1 MHILNVNIN
10 KHCYKQRGKL
20 LFITDVKL
28 VLHLQVSYFLERDCF
43 AWETVI
49 SLFAKSQCSVF
60 LQPHVESR
68 FLIATPGR
76 EHKFNKEREHLS
88 WARFVTG
95 NQRLKKE
102 KEENNE
108 FLISNGDDL
117 KGAESILLM
126 VAKFLCDLGK
136 LQVTFTQFPKIFS
149 LIIYFLPGN
158 TMFAFFFIIRFMEQR
173 NVFYSSHCN
182 KSGKKIQYSGM
193 WGLEGKFAGI
203 KSLNVFAECI
213 INIYLLLLLTFFC
226 CCSFFFFQYQ
236 QEGSLCAQ
244 HCLNNLLQGEYFSPV
259 ELSSIAQQLDEEERM
274 RMAEGGVS
282 SEEYRTFLQVK
293 S

>member
-1 MHILNVNIN
+1 MLNLSCTCRLVIF
-10 KHCYKQRGKL
+10 QREIALHGKL
-20 LFITDVKL
+20 SFLF
-28 VLHLQVSYFLERDCF
+28 LQSP
-43 AWETVI
+43 
-49 SLFAKSQCSVF
+49 LFAKSQCCVF

-76 EHKFNKEREHLS
+76 EHKFNKEQEHLS

-102 KEENNE
+102 KEENND
-108 FLISNGDDL
+108 FLILNGDDL

-158 TMFAFFFIIRFMEQR
+158 TTFAFFFIIRFMEQR

-182 KSGKKIQYSGM
+182 KSGKKYSILACGG
-193 WGLEGKFAGI
+193 WKESLLE
-203 KSLNVFAECI
+203 
-213 INIYLLLLLTFFC
+213 
-226 CCSFFFFQYQ
+226 
-236 QEGSLCAQ
+236 
-244 HCLNNLLQGEYFSPV
+244 
-259 ELSSIAQQLDEEERM
+259 
-274 RMAEGGVS
+274 
-282 SEEYRTFLQVK
+282 
-293 S
+293 